1 MARNRRPVGSAPVQP
16 SRAADLFDAASAHF
30 AAGRFKEAEGLF
42 KDLAGRNH
50 RAGLCC
56 QFLGL
61 IEQGRGRLR
70 KALDYLDRAVALDVM
85 DVSALANRASL
96 LAVMGRPEDALAN
109 LDRALV
115 RKPDQPELLANRGA
129 LLQSLGRTAEAV
141 TTFEQ
146 ALALN
151 PDIAEAWDN
160 LATALA
166 ALGETDR
173 AQAAFDRALALAPG
187 NPLTHYNKA
196 NSLAAMDRHA
206 EALACYDRALA
217 IRPGWA
223 EAENNRANSL
233 RGLGRDAMALLGF
246 ERALAAQPDHAG
258 AARNRADLLRAMNR
272 HADALAAYDRFLA
285 THPGDSDATTGR
297 GNVLLDLGRYDEA
310 LAVYA
315 HAMTLAPPGHTAHAA
330 ARYGRAMVRLS
341 RGDFAAGWD
350 DYEDRWNYLSWLAS
364 APPSRATR
372 LRARRTDIAG
382 KRVLVVREQGIGDEV
397 MFASILPD
405 LMRDAAHVTYAGE
418 RRLVRLLAASFPGA
432 TILAEAELAGGHET
446 GFDITL
452 AAGSL
457 GYLYRQEPGSF
468 PATPYLVPATATA
481 AAWADRLGPRIGAR
495 RVGISWRGGIR
506 QTRQAERSL
515 SLNDLRPIL
524 DLPGHDFVSLQY
536 GDVTEEVAAFNTGRD
551 RPIKLFPRAD
561 IEDFDDLA
569 GLMAN
574 LDLVVSVQNTLVH
587 MSGALGLECLTLVP
601 ANPEWRYGAGGES
614 MAWYRTVRLFRQSRG
629 SDWQPTIAAV
639 ADRLRQRG

>member
-1 MARNRRPVGSAPVQP
+1 MARNRRPAGSTPVQT
-16 SRAADLFDAASAHF
+16 SRSSDLFDVASAHF
-30 AAGRFKEAEGLF
+30 AAGRFKEAEALF

-70 KALDYLDRAVALDVM
+70 KALDYLDRAVAVDAA
-85 DVSALANRASL
+85 DVSALVNRASL
-96 LAVMGRPEDALAN
+96 LAVLGRPEDALTS
-109 LDRALV
+109 LDRALA
-115 RKPDQPELLANRGA
+115 RKPDQAEILANRGA
-129 LLQSLGRTAEAV
+129 LLQSLGRTGEAV
-141 TTFEQ
+141 TAFEQ
-146 ALALN
+146 ALARN
-151 PDIAEAWDN
+151 PGIAEAWDN

-166 ALGETDR
+166 AMGETDR
-173 AQAAFDRALALAPG
+173 ALGAFDRALALAPN

-196 NSLAAMDRHA
+196 NCLAAMDRHA

-258 AARNRADLLRAMNR
+258 AARNRADLLRTMNR

-285 THPGDSDATTGR
+285 MHPRDCDAMAGR
-297 GNVLLDLGRYDEA
+297 GNVLLDLGRYDDA
-310 LAVYA
+310 LAAYS
-315 HAMTLAPPGHTAHAA
+315 HAMTLAPPGDTAYAA
-330 ARYGRAMVRLS
+330 AKYGRAMVRLS
-341 RGDFAAGWD
+341 HGDFAAGWD
-350 DYEDRWNYLSWLAS
+350 DYEDRWNYLSWIAS
-364 APPSRATR
+364 AVPSRTSF
-372 LRARRTDIAG
+372 LRPGRADIVG

-418 RRLVRLLAASFPGA
+418 RRLVRLFSASFPGA
-432 TILAEAELAGGHET
+432 TILAESQLGNEHDT

-457 GYLYRQEPGSF
+457 GYLYRREPGSF
-468 PATPYLVPATATA
+468 PAAPYLAPAPATAT
-481 AAWADRLGPRIGAR
+481 AWADRLGPRIGAR

-515 SLNDLRPIL
+515 FLDDLRPIL

-536 GDVTEEVAAFNTGRD
+536 GDVAEEVAAFNAGRD
-551 RPIKLFPRAD
+551 RPLRLFPRAE

-587 MSGALGLECLTLVP
+587 MSGALGLPCLTLVP
-601 ANPEWRYGAGGES
+601 SNPEWRYGAGGDR
-614 MAWYRTVRLFRQSRG
+614 MAWYQSVRLFRQVRG

-639 ADRLRQRG
+639 ADRLQAGG